1 MCLAV
6 PMKIIAVDKNGMGT
20 VELDGMRHSVGMLLI
35 EDPQVGDY
43 VIVHAGY
50 AIEKLD
56 TAEADARL
64 ALFESLAEIHRRETG
79 AEVSLVAPPRQRQEA
94 P

>member
-6 PMKIIAVDKNGMGT
+6 PMQLIDVRDDGSGT
-20 VELDGMRHSVGMLLI
+20 GDLDGTRHEVDLSLV
-35 EDPQVGDY
+35 DTPAAGDY

-56 TAEADARL
+56 EAEANERL
-64 ALFESLAEIHRRETG
+64 RMFEELADVGR
-79 AEVSLVAPPRQRQEA
+79 LP
-94 P
+94 

>member
-6 PMKIIAVDKNGMGT
+6 PMEI
-20 VELDGMRHSVGMLLI
+20 VELGEDGSGVAALEGSRTHVDLSLI
-35 EDPQVGDY
+35 ENPACGDY

-56 TAEADARL
+56 REEADERIRMFVEL
-64 ALFESLAEIHRRETG
+64 GETRG
-79 AEVSLVAPPRQRQEA
+79 ENASG
-94 P
+94 

>member
-6 PMKIIAVDKNGMGT
+6 PMQLIDVRNDGSGT
-20 VELDGMRHSVGMLLI
+20 GDLDGMRHEVDLSLV
-35 EDPQVGDY
+35 DTPAAGDY

-56 TAEADARL
+56 EEEANERL
-64 ALFESLAEIHRRETG
+64 RMFEALAALQ
-79 AEVSLVAPPRQRQEA
+79 P
-94 P
+94 

>member
-6 PMKIIAVDKNGMGT
+6 PMRIQEIRGDGIGIGEYDGT
-20 VELDGMRHSVGMLLI
+20 RRELDLSLVAEPR
-35 EDPQVGDY
+35 VGDY

-56 TAEADARL
+56 ESEADERL
-64 ALFESLAEIHRRETG
+64 LLFKEI
-79 AEVSLVAPPRQRQEA
+79 AEVWQAKPK
-94 P
+94 

>member
-6 PMKIIAVDKNGMGT
+6 PMKIAQIRDGGLAVADLEGSQTDVDLALVSDIA
-20 VELDGMRHSVGMLLI
+20 
-35 EDPQVGDY
+35 VGDY

-56 TAEADARL
+56 EAEARERL
-64 ALFESLAEIHRRETG
+64 ALFAELAAMWRTG
-79 AEVSLVAPPRQRQEA
+79 
-94 P
+94 